1 MKTSKL
7 LSTTV
12 LVSAAALIAA
22 APASAAKL
30 KLGGYYEQWFGWG
43 ADGKNTPQSNFD
55 VKNDAEIY
63 FSFKE
68 KLSNGM
74 TVGGRFEMEAGNGNS
89 GQGACTVSQAT
100 INAGSDVSCKGSNDF
115 DETSVYIS
123 GSFGKLQLGNNDV
136 AAASAGGVSVV
147 GPVGIIKSD
156 AGDWIP
162 ANGSLA
168 DSDNDLGMGDA
179 QNIHY
184 STPKING
191 LQLSVSYT
199 PDKSDGVNSA
209 FDDSETSGIKDGVSG
224 LIKYSGKFGGAGV
237 TLALGRSEVENG
249 TYTRQGTNISLKLST
264 GPYTITATNSE
275 EKLAANDKQKFF
287 GAGLIYKLDKANSL
301 SVGYGKGQK
310 VNTSGSD
317 TEQTVYTVGASRN
330 LGKGVSISASV
341 FNSETQNQSASSTN
355 VDDTGFAAGVRVN
368 F

>member
-43 ADGKNTPQSNFD
+43 ADGTGTPVSNFD

-74 TVGGRFEMEAGNGNS
+74 TVGGRFEMEAGNGND
-89 GQGACTVSQAT
+89 GQSANG
-100 INAGSDVSCKGSNDF
+100 F
-115 DETSVYIS
+115 DETSVYVS
-123 GSFGKLQLGNNDV
+123 GSFGKIMLGNNDV

-156 AGDWIP
+156 AGDWI
-162 ANGSLA
+162 AATGSINN
-168 DSDNDLGMGDA
+168 SDNDLGFSDS
-179 QNIHY
+179 QNVTY
-184 STPKING
+184 ATPKING

-199 PDKSDGVNSA
+199 PDNSDGANSD
-209 FDDSETSGIKDGVSG
+209 FDDSETSGIKEGISG
-224 LIKYSGKFGGAGV
+224 LLKYSGKFGGAGI
-237 TLALGRSEVENG
+237 TLALGRTTGVDTDRSNFDME
-249 TYTRQGTNISLKLST
+249 GTNVSMKLST
-264 GPYTITATNSE
+264 GPFTITATNNTE
-275 EKLAANDKQKFF
+275 ETRSNRKDKFT
-287 GAGLIYKLDKANSL
+287 GAGLIYKLDKANSV
-301 SVGYGKGQK
+301 SAGYGKGK
-310 VNTSGSD
+310 RVNTGGSD
-317 TEQTVYTVGASRN
+317 TEQTVYTFGAQRN
-330 LGKGVSISASV
+330 LGKGVSVSASV
-341 FNSETQNQSASSTN
+341 FNSETQNQTGTN
-355 VDDTGFAAGVRVN
+355 VDDTGFAAGIKVS